1 MDTFKPESL
10 KHDRAFSLIQSVSK
24 SNATGAHTFRL
35 QSTLT
40 ELMNSGYIESVK
52 QLRETLLIQE
62 WGKEKCHNLAKDGK
76 FCQRGCLIACPKQVL
91 ITCSIKVLTGGTKRL
106 DRKG

>member
-62 WGKEKCHNLAKDGK
+62 WHRGRKNAITLPRTASSAKEDA
-76 FCQRGCLIACPKQVL
+76 
-91 ITCSIKVLTGGTKRL
+91 
-106 DRKG
+106 